1 MIEDPRDQRLA
12 DYVELADPAA
22 RRRRERDE
30 LFVCEGAVALSK
42 LLASGHEVRSVLT
55 TPKHLARVEA
65 IVGASPPFPLHVTS
79 PDVMRATVGFNLHR
93 GVVAAANRRPL
104 PTLDRLLAAAG
115 AAPRGPTCIAV
126 LEGLNDPENLGLIAR
141 SARAFGVAALVL
153 DPTCID
159 PYYRRTVRV
168 SMGEVLLLPVAR
180 AARWPGDLDR
190 IHAAGFETWALTPGG
205 EVSVWE
211 AAVPGRVALLLGAE
225 GPGLSAAVLAAASR
239 RVAIPIDPAVDSIN
253 VGHAAAIAFAAT
265 AAAGRAGQRATS

>member
-1 MIEDPRDQRLA
+1 VIEDRQDPRLA

-30 LFVCEGAVALSK
+30 LFVCEGAVALPK
-42 LLASGHEVRSVLT
+42 LLTSGHEVRSVLT

-65 IVGASPPFPLHVTS
+65 IVGASPPFPLYVTS
-79 PDVMRATVGFNLHR
+79 PEVMRATVGFNLHR

-104 PTLDRLLAAAG
+104 PALDRLLAEAA
-115 AAPRGPTCIAV
+115 AAPDGPVRVAV

-141 SARAFGVAALVL
+141 SARAFGVAGLVL

-180 AARWPGDLDR
+180 AAEWPGDVDR

-211 AAVPGRVALLLGAE
+211 AAAPQRLALLFGAE
-225 GPGLSAAVLAAASR
+225 GSGLSDAVLAAASR

-265 AAAGRAGQRATS
+265 AALGGGGQRTTS